1 KRAWPA
7 SGPHLLDE
15 NTFTQNF
22 RNDHNPSKTYLCYQV
37 ELSQDLPPPP
47 PPPPRIDCQCRNPS
61 VPLLCQGG
69 GGQHAEWFL
78 LEHIRSRNLDQ
89 KLSYKVTCFLSWTP
103 CEKCAKEIIRFLAK
117 NRHVS
122 LSILASRIY
131 TMGPYV
137 KGLRE
142 LYDAG
147 VHISIMTFRDF
158 EYCWQTFVDHQDSP
172 FQPWADLDRRS
183 QQLSQQLRAILQV
196 SHTGSQG
203 NNYFSERKPTC
214 PVFSDNSPHTLSHSR
229 VK

>member
-1 KRAWPA
+1 MSQSYDPNTSPCVSAEGLALGLVEVATPAW
-7 SGPHLLDE
+7 SG
-15 NTFTQNF
+15 
-22 RNDHNPSKTYLCYQV
+22 
-37 ELSQDLPPPP
+37 
-47 PPPPRIDCQCRNPS
+47 NPS

-103 CEKCAKEIIRFLAK
+103 CEKCAEEIIRFLAK

-183 QQLSQQLRAILQV
+183 QQLSQQLRAILQKEPEGWTSV
-196 SHTGSQG
+196 
-203 NNYFSERKPTC
+203 C
-214 PVFSDNSPHTLSHSR
+214 L
-229 VK
+229 

>member
-1 KRAWPA
+1 M
-7 SGPHLLDE
+7 
-15 NTFTQNF
+15 
-22 RNDHNPSKTYLCYQV
+22 
-37 ELSQDLPPPP
+37 SQAPPPGAPAQPCPAP
-47 PPPPRIDCQCRNPS
+47 PSEPLCICRGLGAGARGGSDTPAVEWVSGWMQTGWTPPWRSTHSHGIRS
-61 VPLLCQGG
+61 LTWGG

-103 CEKCAKEIIRFLAK
+103 CEKCAEEIIRFLAK

-122 LSILASRIY
+122 LSIL
-131 TMGPYV
+131 
-137 KGLRE
+137 GLRE

-183 QQLSQQLRAILQV
+183 QQLSQQLRAILQAMGPEESV
-196 SHTGSQG
+196 
-203 NNYFSERKPTC
+203 FKKKKSE
-214 PVFSDNSPHTLSHSR
+214 
-229 VK
+229 

>member
-1 KRAWPA
+1 VHR
-7 SGPHLLDE
+7 HLLDE

-37 ELSQDLPPPP
+37 ELSDGSSGVLLDQDKD
-47 PPPPRIDCQCRNPS
+47 I
-61 VPLLCQGG
+61 
-69 GGQHAEWFL
+69 WFL

-196 SHTGSQG
+196 RSSLPPAASAALLPPVVSLDTDRTLGLGLGLSVAVICQASVVTPVPFRFLPHRDAGSG
-203 NNYFSERKPTC
+203 
-214 PVFSDNSPHTLSHSR
+214 
-229 VK
+229 